1 MSEPKQQVV
10 TLAWL
15 REHFPD
21 KAAEV
26 EALLAQQPGG
36 GLQAAGDLKV
46 KVGIRMRLEKF
57 DGDYAP
63 GQRPVEVIESHDTIE
78 QTIGGMQ

>member
-1 MSEPKQQVV
+1 MSEPKQHVV

-15 REHFPD
+15 RAHFPD

-26 EALLAQQPGG
+26 EALLAQRAGG
-36 GLQAAGDLKV
+36 AAAAGDLKV

-57 DGDYAP
+57 DGDCAP
-63 GQRPVEVIESHDTIE
+63 GKRPVEVIESHDTIE
-78 QTIGGMQ
+78 QPIGDMR